1 MYSSSLCAV
10 VDKQGFRAMRKGV
23 LSLLCFFLFT
33 GVGGSGPETFLEI
46 RVDMD
51 YARLVKMPAGARSLV
66 LGNPA
71 IADATLLRDGGLLVV
86 SGKSFGATNLII
98 LDKTGRQVLETLV
111 SVVPAQD
118 KLVVFRGVD
127 RRESFA
133 CDPLCVRAIDAGDDP
148 QHVTQSVGVYKAH
161 EELVSPGRK

>member
-1 MYSSSLCAV
+1 
-10 VDKQGFRAMRKGV
+10 MRFWRPAFCIW
-23 LSLLCFFLFT
+23 SLLAGANCARA
-33 GVGGSGPETFLEI
+33 ETMPEI

-51 YARLVKMPAGARSLV
+51 YARLVKMPEGARTLV

-71 IADATLLRDGGLLVV
+71 IVDATLMRDGGMLVV

-98 LDKTGRQVLETLV
+98 LDKTGARVLETLI

-127 RRESFA
+127 RRESLA
-133 CDPLCVRAIDAGDDP
+133 CDPLCARAIDAADDS
-148 QHVTQSVGVYKAH
+148 QHLTQAIGAYRAH
-161 EELVSPGRK
+161 EDVVAPARK

>member
-1 MYSSSLCAV
+1 MRGGVSGLCVWGLFASM
-10 VDKQGFRAMRKGV
+10 GFAFADT
-23 LSLLCFFLFT
+23 L
-33 GVGGSGPETFLEI
+33 PEI

-51 YARLVKMPAGARSLV
+51 YARMVKMPEGARTLV

-86 SGKSFGATNLII
+86 SGKSFGVTNLII
-98 LDKTGRQVLETLV
+98 LDKTGARVLETLI

-127 RRESFA
+127 RRESLA
-133 CDPLCVRAIDAGDDP
+133 CDPLCVRAIDAADDQ
-148 QHVTQSVGVYKAH
+148 QHLTQAIGVYRAH
-161 EELVSPGRK
+161 EEVVAPAKK

>member
-1 MYSSSLCAV
+1 
-10 VDKQGFRAMRKGV
+10 MRVSGPGSCV
-23 LSLLCFFLFT
+23 LSLLAGLGFA
-33 GVGGSGPETFLEI
+33 SAETLPEI

-51 YARLVKMPAGARSLV
+51 YARLVKMPEGARTLV

-86 SGKSFGATNLII
+86 SGKSFGATNLIV
-98 LDKTGRQVLETLV
+98 LDQTGARVLETLI

-127 RRESFA
+127 RRESLA
-133 CDPLCVRAIDAGDDP
+133 CDPLCVRAIDPADDH
-148 QHVTQSVGVYKAH
+148 QHQQQSIGVYKAH
-161 EELVSPGRK
+161 EDAVTPGRK

>member
-1 MYSSSLCAV
+1 MRAV
-10 VDKQGFRAMRKGV
+10 GLGLFFWGLFEGV
-23 LSLLCFFLFT
+23 GLM
-33 GVGGSGPETFLEI
+33 GVGGASAETLPEI

-51 YARLVKMPAGARSLV
+51 YARLVKMPAEARSLV

-98 LDKTGRQVLETLV
+98 LDKSGERVLETLI

-118 KLVVFRGVD
+118 KLVVFRGVEK
-127 RRESFA
+127 RESLA
-133 CDPLCVRAIDAGDDP
+133 CDPLCVRAIDAAADP
-148 QHVTQSVGVYKAH
+148 QHITQTIGAYKAH
-161 EELVSPGRK
+161 EEVMTPARK

>member
-1 MYSSSLCAV
+1 MRVVVSAV
-10 VDKQGFRAMRKGV
+10 WAWAQFMSIGFA
-23 LSLLCFFLFT
+23 FA
-33 GVGGSGPETFLEI
+33 ETLPEI

-51 YARLVKMPAGARSLV
+51 YARLVKMPADARTLI

-86 SGKSFGATNLII
+86 SGKSFGATNLIV
-98 LDKTGRQVLETLV
+98 LDKTGERVLETLI

-127 RRESFA
+127 RRESLA
-133 CDPLCVRAIDAGDDP
+133 CDPLCVRSIDAADDP
-148 QHVTQSVGVYKAH
+148 QHLTKAIGAYRSH
-161 EELVSPGRK
+161 EDVVAPARK

>member
-1 MYSSSLCAV
+1 M
-10 VDKQGFRAMRKGV
+10 RAGRLG
-23 LSLLCFFLFT
+23 LFIW
-33 GVGGSGPETFLEI
+33 GLFVGGGVAAAETLPEI

-71 IADATLLRDGGLLVV
+71 IVEATLLRDGGLLVV

-98 LDKTGRQVLETLV
+98 LDKSGARVLETLI

-127 RRESFA
+127 KRESLA
-133 CDPLCVRAIDAGDDP
+133 CDPLCVRAIDAADDP
-148 QHVTQSVGVYKAH
+148 QHITQTIGAYKAH
-161 EELVSPGRK
+161 EEVMVPGRK